1 MRQIGIGGD
10 RVTSVIVMLCCKQ
23 RRQALAG
30 AQSSVNKV
38 AQSVTQTIANVAS
51 VAPAAAA
58 APHNDCGGT
67 WVRDAGDTK
76 SWGGTHK
83 IMGKER
89 SKRRLLLKA
98 ARVQLERAQ
107 AKVAAKGEHL
117 KKKTDRG
124 LMQAGGSLARGL
136 RKVLPPKD
144 DGKEESELV
153 TNARLLVNC
162 TVSAAEVARA
172 RELRSK
178 QAPPGR
184 HAGGQRRAHVEK
196 EKQADE
202 QDAGERAGSAT
213 VAPPECTASAERP
226 AAAGESDAG
235 SSCSSLAFDLVSD
248 EELLYAYQMA
258 LDAIEAS
265 DKADDSEEAEIIAL
279 AVSQMGVH
287 PHLIDFAIKRLYEL
301 VGLDQGLDG
310 EEDASADLKQL
321 DEAFVKLDASVA
333 ATQAPAASAH
343 GDGREGAEDE
353 EFISAVCLNPRL
365 AQRIARH

>member
-1 MRQIGIGGD
+1 MY
-10 RVTSVIVMLCCKQ
+10 CYKQ

-38 AQSVTQTIANVAS
+38 AQSVTQTIASVAS
-51 VAPAAAA
+51 AAPAAAA
-58 APHNDCGGT
+58 APHEDCGGT

-76 SWGGTHK
+76 PWGGTRK

-124 LMQAGGSLARGL
+124 LVQASGSLARGL
-136 RKVLPPKD
+136 RKMLPPKD
-144 DGKEESELV
+144 EGKEESELV

-172 RELRSK
+172 RELRSQ

-184 HAGGQRRAHVEK
+184 HAGGQRRASAVAPAE
-196 EKQADE
+196 QPADE
-202 QDAGERAGSAT
+202 QEAGEGAGSAA
-213 VAPPECTASAERP
+213 VALPECTAPAERP

-235 SSCSSLAFDLVSD
+235 SSSSSLAFDLVSD
-248 EELLYAYQMA
+248 EELLYAYQTA

-265 DKADDSEEAEIIAL
+265 DKTDDSEEAEIIAL

-287 PHLIDFAIKRLYEL
+287 PQLVDFAITRLYEL

-321 DEAFVKLDASVA
+321 DETFAKLDASVA

-343 GDGREGAEDE
+343 RESREGGDDD
-353 EFISAVCLNPRL
+353 EFISAVCLNPQL
-365 AQRIARH
+365 AQRLARH